1 MKYPNIKLTA
11 LMLAAVLTA
20 PVCTA
25 ATGDIYNYEF
35 TALGTTI
42 SSQIKADN
50 KEKAQFCANVVKKEV
65 LRLEDLLS
73 AYREDSDISRLGKSN
88 GKWIKVSA
96 DTAEILE
103 KTKQICA
110 MTHGALDPTV
120 GTLVKMWS
128 VDHSNHRVPTRSN
141 C

>member
-1 MKYPNIKLTA
+1 MLRIPGFEGAYGSPKRRKKVKYPNIKLTA

-50 KEKAQFCANVVKKEV
+50 KEKAQFCANVVKKRGLT
-65 LRLEDLLS
+65 LR
-73 AYREDSDISRLGKSN
+73 
-88 GKWIKVSA
+88 
-96 DTAEILE
+96 
-103 KTKQICA
+103 
-110 MTHGALDPTV
+110 
-120 GTLVKMWS
+120 
-128 VDHSNHRVPTRSN
+128 
-141 C
+141 

>member
-50 KEKAQFCANVVKKEV
+50 KEKAQF
-65 LRLEDLLS
+65 
-73 AYREDSDISRLGKSN
+73 
-88 GKWIKVSA
+88 
-96 DTAEILE
+96 
-103 KTKQICA
+103 
-110 MTHGALDPTV
+110 
-120 GTLVKMWS
+120 
-128 VDHSNHRVPTRSN
+128 
-141 C
+141 

>member
-1 MKYPNIKLTA
+1 
-11 LMLAAVLTA
+11 MLAAVLTA

-65 LRLEDLLS
+65 LRLEDLYPLS
-73 AYREDSDISRLGKSN
+73 VAFPESGDITVFPIGRQ
-88 GKWIKVSA
+88 KVF
-96 DTAEILE
+96 
-103 KTKQICA
+103 
-110 MTHGALDPTV
+110 
-120 GTLVKMWS
+120 
-128 VDHSNHRVPTRSN
+128 
-141 C
+141 

>member
-50 KEKAQFCANVVKKEV
+50 KEKAQFCANVVKKGGCCKSLSKTDFQQLFLY
-65 LRLEDLLS
+65 LR
-73 AYREDSDISRLGKSN
+73 
-88 GKWIKVSA
+88 
-96 DTAEILE
+96 IL
-103 KTKQICA
+103 
-110 MTHGALDPTV
+110 
-120 GTLVKMWS
+120 
-128 VDHSNHRVPTRSN
+128 N
-141 C
+141 